1 MSFKYREKVVV
12 EHNNRF
18 IEGFVLSTN
27 EDGQVYVVL
36 AGQNEKPIMVAPAQ
50 VRLLNVQ
57 TEKLTLMP
65 VTKRKRGRPRKGT

>member
-18 IEGFVLSTN
+18 IEGFVLSTGV
-27 EDGQVYVVL
+27 DGEVYVIL
-36 AGQNEKPIMVAPAQ
+36 AGQNEKPTMVLPSQ
-50 VRLLNVQ
+50 VRLLNAQ

-65 VTKRKRGRPRKGT
+65 VAKRKRGRPRKGT